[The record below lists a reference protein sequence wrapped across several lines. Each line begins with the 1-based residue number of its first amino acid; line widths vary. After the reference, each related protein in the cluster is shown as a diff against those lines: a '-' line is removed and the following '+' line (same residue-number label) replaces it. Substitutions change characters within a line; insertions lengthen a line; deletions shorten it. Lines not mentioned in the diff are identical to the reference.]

1 MAENDSLSWAHPP
14 IWSNFHYLKKQ
25 FQNQMAYLQCLSYK
39 VTRENNRDFEEYEAY
54 FTLGALFKKNN

>member
-1 MAENDSLSWAHPP
+1 
-14 IWSNFHYLKKQ
+14 
-25 FQNQMAYLQCLSYK
+25 MAYLQCLSYK